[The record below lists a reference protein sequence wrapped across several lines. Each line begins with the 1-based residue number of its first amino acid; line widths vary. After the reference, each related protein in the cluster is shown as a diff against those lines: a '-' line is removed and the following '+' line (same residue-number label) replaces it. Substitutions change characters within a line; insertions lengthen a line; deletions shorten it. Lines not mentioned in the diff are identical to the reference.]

1 VRRIVAVAVVGALLW
16 GEYENWRASREFVR
30 EVPAER
36 EVVVVLGSRNRARR
50 ANALNRWR
58 VRAGLR
64 SRDPRAT
71 RSCLV
76 LSGGAVSGAV
86 SEAALMADYAA
97 ARGRTDDVVLE
108 AASRTTWEN
117 IEQIVPLVEQFDRIK
132 IVSNPLHAR
141 KARMYLARQRPDL
154 AERLARGSDYRFGE
168 WMPAKVVFAVYGR
181 VTGVAGKPLSRH
193 RLA

>member
-1 VRRIVAVAVVGALLW
+1 VRRILAVGIVGALLW

-30 EVPAER
+30 DVPAEH
-36 EVVVVLGSRNRARR
+36 EVVVVLGCRNRGGR

-58 VRAGLR
+58 VRAALR

-76 LSGGAVSGAV
+76 LSGGAVGSAA
-86 SEAALMADYAA
+86 SEAALMAAYAA
-97 ARGRTDDVVLE
+97 SRGRTDDVVLE
-108 AASRTTWEN
+108 ATSRTTWEN
-117 IEQIVPLVEQFDRIK
+117 VEHVVPLVEQFDRIK

-154 AERLARGSDYRFGE
+154 AERLARGAEYRFAE
-168 WMPAKVVFAVYGR
+168 WMPAKVAFAAYGR
-181 VTGVAGKPLSRH
+181 LKGRSASPIP
-193 RLA
+193 

>member
-1 VRRIVAVAVVGALLW
+1 VAVGVVGALLW
-16 GEYENWRASREFVR
+16 GEYENWRASREFVQD
-30 EVPAER
+30 VPAGR
-36 EVVVVLGSRNRARR
+36 EVVVVLGSRNRGRR

-64 SRDPRAT
+64 SRDSRAT

-76 LSGGAVSGAV
+76 LSGGAVGGAV
-86 SEAALMADYAA
+86 SEAALMAEYAA

-108 AASRTTWEN
+108 TTSRTTWQN
-117 IEQIVPLVEQFDRIK
+117 IEQVVPLVEQFDRIK

-154 AERLARGSDYRFGE
+154 ADRLARSSEYRFGE
-168 WMPAKVVFAVYGR
+168 WMPAKVAFAVYGR
-181 VTGVAGKPLSRH
+181 VKGGSARGPSLISPR
-193 RLA
+193 